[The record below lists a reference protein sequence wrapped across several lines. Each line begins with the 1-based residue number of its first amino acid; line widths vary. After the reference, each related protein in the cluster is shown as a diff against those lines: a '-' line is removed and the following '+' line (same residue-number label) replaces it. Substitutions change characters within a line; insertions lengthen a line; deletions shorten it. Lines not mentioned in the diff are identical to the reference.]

1 MTEVLILVAIVAGW
15 FIVNRYI
22 FPGSESTPECLPHRL
37 AGRIPAIIR
46 TLKNKHFIC
55 VDEKVSIP

>member
-22 FPGSESTPECLPHRL
+22 FPRL
-37 AGRIPAIIR
+37 GIH
-46 TLKNKHFIC
+46 T
-55 VDEKVSIP
+55 